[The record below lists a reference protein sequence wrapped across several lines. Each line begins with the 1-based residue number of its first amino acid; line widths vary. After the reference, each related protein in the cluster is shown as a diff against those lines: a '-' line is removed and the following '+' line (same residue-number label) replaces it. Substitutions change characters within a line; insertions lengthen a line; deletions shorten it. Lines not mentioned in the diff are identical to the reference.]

1 MSRAADAFSPD
12 EQRRYLRHFSL
23 PDVGV
28 EGQQRLRQARIL
40 LVGVGGLG
48 SPAALY
54 LAAAGVGHLGLI
66 DPDVVDVTN
75 LQRQVLYRTPDLGR
89 RKVDVA
95 RETLLALNP
104 HLDIAA
110 HPIRFSADNAA
121 TLLNGCDL
129 VLDGADN
136 FPTRYLVND
145 ACVLAGKPY
154 VHGSIH
160 RFEGQIS
167 LFATRGG
174 PCYRCLYPEPPPP
187 GSVPDCASAGV
198 LGVLP
203 GLIGTI
209 MAAEAIKYI
218 LGLGT
223 SLAGRLLL
231 VDARDMHVRELQLAR
246 DPACPACGPNA
257 TIHSLTETTVS
268 CAPIPETSMN
278 IPALTPLEF
287 KQERDA
293 NRPLVLLDVREAYEL
308 DIARLDPCIHIPL
321 GELPA
326 RIGELD
332 PASDIVCLCRSG
344 GRSAR
349 AVHYLAQRGFP
360 RVRNLTRGILGW
372 SDDIDPTLPKY

>member
-1 MSRAADAFSPD
+1 MSRAPDAFTSD
-12 EQRRYLRHFSL
+12 EQRRYLRHFTL
-23 PDVGV
+23 PEVGV
-28 EGQQRLRQARIL
+28 AGQRRLREARVL

-54 LAAAGVGHLGLI
+54 LVAAGVGHLGLI
-66 DPDVVDVTN
+66 DPDVVDLTN

-89 RKVDVA
+89 PKVDVA

-104 HLDIAA
+104 HLDIATHHA
-110 HPIRFSADNAA
+110 RFGADNAA
-121 TLLNGCDL
+121 ALLADYDL

-145 ACVLAGKPY
+145 ACVLAGKPN
-154 VHGSIH
+154 VHGSIY
-160 RFEGQIS
+160 RFEGQVS
-167 LFATRGG
+167 LFAAPGG

-187 GSVPDCASAGV
+187 GVVPDCASAGV

-203 GLIGTI
+203 GLVGAI
-209 MAAEAIKYI
+209 MATEAIKYI
-218 LGLGT
+218 LGLGD

-231 VDARDMHVRELQLAR
+231 IDARATKFRELRVTR
-246 DPACPACGPNA
+246 DPACPLCGPHA
-257 TIHSLTETTVS
+257 TIHTLEELRNTCATT
-268 CAPIPETSMN
+268 PEPPMN
-278 IPALTPLEF
+278 LAALTPAEL

-293 NRPLVLLDVREAYEL
+293 NRPLVLLDVREAFEL
-308 DIARLDPCIHIPL
+308 DIARLDPCVHIPL

-349 AVHYLAQRGFP
+349 AVQYLAQRGFP

-372 SDDIDPTLPKY
+372 SDDVDPSLPKY